1 MNPQTSSSTTG
12 SDSSPLHCQPRTASG
27 RHCRMAVSDSDS
39 GLCST
44 HPAQYQKEFDQ
55 SDQADKLIGGAQ
67 EFRSAVPINRCLG
80 ELLRLQAS
88 NKISPRR
95 AAVVAYTCNLLLRT
109 LPVIEQEL
117 YPEYDWPHP
126 MAAGTINRPD
136 QTS

>member
-1 MNPQTSSSTTG
+1 
-12 SDSSPLHCQPRTASG
+12 
-27 RHCRMAVSDSDS
+27 MAVSDCDS

-44 HPAQYQKEFDQ
+44 HAAQYQKEFDQ
-55 SDQADKLIGGAQ
+55 ADQADKLIGDAQ
-67 EFRSAVPINRCLG
+67 EFRSAVPINLCLG
-80 ELLRLQAS
+80 QLLRLQAS

-117 YPEYDWPHP
+117 YPEYEEPPHLGFSDWPHP

>member
-1 MNPQTSSSTTG
+1 
-12 SDSSPLHCQPRTASG
+12 
-27 RHCRMAVSDSDS
+27 MAVSDSDS

-44 HPAQYQKEFDQ
+44 HAAQYQKEFG
-55 SDQADKLIGGAQ
+55 QADKLIGDAQ
-67 EFRSAVPINRCLG
+67 EFRSAVPINHCLG

-109 LPVIEQEL
+109 LPAIEQEL
-117 YPEYDWPHP
+117 YPEYEEPPHLGFSDWPHP